1 MNPQVILIISQK
13 YDNMKEIWSHVFLQ
27 KLPQDNQNKAKSTP
41 ALRVKLSWRARFQT
55 QLETEPTREESSF
68 ASKRYNGGDEVIV
81 WLCSPQSRRNLCHWA
96 GSRKCLCYWS
106 PFSNTHSKWHW
117 CVFCCPSVSHHELV
131 TLLANVPAGCAAA
144 RAGHAEPGV
153 RVLRPNWPS
162 ARCFLY
168 THSPNAPPAP
178 VLSWRDVA
186 PRQKNTLFESLF
198 CIIESAKPD
207 SSHMCVNY

>member
-1 MNPQVILIISQK
+1 MISQK

-27 KLPQDNQNKAKSTP
+27 KLPQ

-81 WLCSPQSRRNLCHWA
+81 WLCSSQSRRNLCHWA

-106 PFSNTHSKWHW
+106 PFSNTHTHTIRHW
-117 CVFCCPSVSHHELV
+117 CVFCCPSVSHHKLV
-131 TLLANVPAGCAAA
+131 TPLANVPAGCAAA

-153 RVLRPNWPS
+153 RVLRPNWLS

-178 VLSWRDVA
+178 VLSWWDVA
-186 PRQKNTLFESLF
+186 PTQKNTLFESLF
-198 CIIESAKPD
+198 CITDSAKPD
-207 SSHMCVNY
+207 T